1 MICRI
6 FASIQMQFREIRPI
20 FDTAVDHGKAGF
32 RPYSIDDH
40 PLNGSNREAGP
51 PSALATEK
59 A

>member
-1 MICRI
+1 
-6 FASIQMQFREIRPI
+6 MQFREIRPI
-20 FDTAVDHGKAGF
+20 FGAAVDHGKAGF

>member
-1 MICRI
+1 
-6 FASIQMQFREIRPI
+6 MQFREIRPI